1 MRFLCF
7 IVALSWA
14 LEASSTNLD
23 PQQSWYQD
31 LQRQTEPGELIELD
45 ALDGR
50 FAALQRRYLSR
61 QFKGTAILVPAA
73 GHHAANDRQV
83 NFLRHALTLQ
93 GWNTLAILPP
103 NTDDDGLTAT
113 AILQQRL
120 AAATSMA
127 ASEGGVIIVIAK
139 GDNAAQLNQLYLE
152 QQLPAP
158 AALVLLGAYQQNAQS
173 GLALAHSLASQTFP
187 LLDIIQPQD
196 HPLAKHQLELRRQL
210 SAQQQKAPYR
220 QRLLAGTD
228 YSTDRQYWLA
238 NEIRGWL
245 STLAL

>member
-1 MRFLCF
+1 MRYMCLIFV
-7 IVALSWA
+7 ISWSFKA
-14 LEASSTNLD
+14 NSTTLE
-23 PQQSWYQD
+23 PQQNWYED

-45 ALDGR
+45 EREGR

-61 QFKGTAILVPAA
+61 EFKGTAILVPAA
-73 GHHAANDRQV
+73 SQHAASDRQL
-83 NFLRHALTLQ
+83 NFLRHALTLY

-103 NTDDDGLTAT
+103 NTDVDGMTTVA
-113 AILQQRL
+113 ALQQRL
-120 AAATSMA
+120 AAATTK
-127 ASEGGVIIVIAK
+127 ASIDGGAIIIIAE
-139 GDNAAQLNQLYLE
+139 GDNAAQLNQLYLD

-173 GLALAHSLASQTFP
+173 GIALAHSLASQTVP

-210 SAQQQKAPYR
+210 TSQQQKAPYR

-228 YSTDRQYWLA
+228 YAPDRQYWLA
-238 NEIRGWL
+238 QEIRGWL
-245 STLAL
+245 SSLEL